1 MTTNQP
7 PGVAGAIAAQ
17 VARGGMTVEQLDA
30 LPVGATVRRAEHPQ
44 VVYTR
49 IPAGPNGQWRR
60 YETGLG
66 PVTCRS
72 STLAMIGVKPARCA
86 VCRCDPVLC
95 ETDDTGQHCTDR
107 GCSTCMC
114 GCPIDGCPAC

>member
-7 PGVAGAIAAQ
+7 PEVAGAIAEQ
-17 VARGGMTVEQLDA
+17 VARGGLTTEQLDTY
-30 LPVGATVRRAEHPQ
+30 PVGVRVRRISDPT
-44 VVYTR
+44 VVYHR
-49 IPAGPNGQWRR
+49 RPDGPNGPWRR
-60 YETGLG
+60 YEAGVG

-72 STLAMIGVKPARCA
+72 STLAMIGVELHRCA
-86 VCRCDPVLC
+86 ACRCDPVLC